1 MGNFDEHAW
10 GFSTSVISVQGLL
23 SGGAAVAEHQEPD
36 RYVLAPEVEAA
47 RLNSLRQL
55 GVLETPEE
63 RFAHITRMARV
74 ALGVPMAAV
83 NLVDRDRQWCK
94 QFSADRE
101 LDVNV
106 PRGESVCRATV
117 ALAYRD
123 RGDKALIFED
133 LTDSE
138 FAELPAVTAAGCCC
152 SSPLYHQPPR
162 PARLHQG
169 RRHVS

>member
-1 MGNFDEHAW
+1 M
-10 GFSTSVISVQGLL
+10 
-23 SGGAAVAEHQEPD
+23 AEHQEPD

-101 LDVNV
+101 LDFNV

-152 SSPLYHQPPR
+152 SSQ
-162 PARLHQG
+162 Q
-169 RRHVS
+169 RRIPFHIAVF